1 MGIVGENFYS
11 TTLAQEMKV
20 SYDDDNI
27 HSPHDNEFFGIE
39 QTRVGENGKFTQL
52 I

>member
-11 TTLAQEMKV
+11 TSLAQAMEV

-27 HSPHDNEFFGIE
+27 HSPHDNEFWHWVDE
-39 QTRVGENGKFTQL
+39 KMESLHN
-52 I
+52 